1 MYLKRVTEL
10 AQYLS
15 ENERPSEELVKFLVL
30 KTFAD
35 LTPKAIYITE
45 LSGDGSLYPVASFGL
60 DKLKIVQ
67 WGRFSLSTHLPIT
80 ECARKGEIVI
90 VRSVEDFFSRFPK
103 AQEIEDVYLDWE
115 AAIAFSMLP
124 FGVALLFLD
133 DQPKDSVE
141 QMQFIET
148 IGALLS
154 LQYSR
159 IPVYTGFKSN
169 GGKSKNENHGI
180 DLTERQK
187 LIHQLMFKGFT
198 NAQIAAEVGY
208 SESLIRQETI
218 QIFRILGVSGR
229 KEIIESPPPCADGRA
244 HGLTNYSG
252 FRPCRSKP
260 KVSASSSAMAD
271 AAITFSCTPTVLH
284 FPLPSDVSTKTRV
297 IAPVPRRPSRIRTL

>member
-1 MYLKRVTEL
+1 MENCMYLKRVTEL
-10 AQYLS
+10 AKYLS

-90 VRSVEDFFSRFPK
+90 VRSVEDFFSRFPI

-141 QMQFIET
+141 QVQFIET
-148 IGALLS
+148 IGALLA

-229 KEIIESPPPCADGRA
+229 KEFIESPPPLARTGGRTA
-244 HGLTNYSG
+244 
-252 FRPCRSKP
+252 
-260 KVSASSSAMAD
+260 
-271 AAITFSCTPTVLH
+271 
-284 FPLPSDVSTKTRV
+284 
-297 IAPVPRRPSRIRTL
+297 

>member
-10 AQYLS
+10 AKYLS

-80 ECARKGEIVI
+80 ECARKGEIVV
-90 VRSVEDFFSRFPK
+90 VRSVEDFFSRFPI

-133 DQPKDSVE
+133 DQPKDSVD
-141 QMQFIET
+141 QTRFIET
-148 IGALLS
+148 IGALLA

-159 IPVYTGFKSN
+159 IPAYTGFKGN

-208 SESLIRQETI
+208 SESLVRQETI
-218 QIFRILGVSGR
+218 QIFRVLGVSGR
-229 KEIIESPPPCADGRA
+229 KEIIESPPPPLARTGGRTA
-244 HGLTNYSG
+244 
-252 FRPCRSKP
+252 
-260 KVSASSSAMAD
+260 
-271 AAITFSCTPTVLH
+271 
-284 FPLPSDVSTKTRV
+284 
-297 IAPVPRRPSRIRTL
+297 